1 LNFDKKRSV
10 AIFEGVIWQKKK
22 INGMLTTLADQCPSC
37 FTIKIWVVTF
47 NTLIGVKKLRTGRE
61 LEDRF
66 PRQQQNTK
74 INESL

>member
-1 LNFDKKRSV
+1 
-10 AIFEGVIWQKKK
+10 
-22 INGMLTTLADQCPSC
+22 MLTTLADQCPSC

-66 PRQQQNTK
+66 PRQQQNTN